1 MGGIYI
7 LALKLPRIAG
17 THGIIKSRPNFL
29 QTMHLFIACP
39 QDRGLLLPSSSSH
52 YYRMWNNLQ
61 VTSHYTAVW
70 LQNDYSVY
78 FSSVIKLIIL
88 TTSLNIQKHF
98 RNIIFINIG
107 KKKPISE
114 PAHYIYALSEK
125 LYKQLGYICFST
137 NCLQMSVEN
146 NKIGHLVV

>member
-1 MGGIYI
+1 MV
-7 LALKLPRIAG
+7 
-17 THGIIKSRPNFL
+17 IINSRPNFL

-39 QDRGLLLPSSSSH
+39 QDRGLLLPRSSSH

-137 NCLQMSVEN
+137 SCLQMSVEN